1 MLYAL
6 KRQMISSPFAYLAT
20 LASVVLLFVL
30 LERKTKLKVF
40 KFVPIV
46 VMIYLSCMFLAGVGA
61 FEQNK
66 NIDEVYD
73 NLQKI
78 LLPSMLFL
86 MLLRVDLRDFFKLGK
101 SLLIAYTLAI
111 FSLFVAFIS
120 VSLIFDFSKEMA
132 ASFGALSGSWMGG
145 TANMIAVGS
154 ALGVSQEA
162 FGYTLIVDSFNYTIW
177 IMFLLFLVPFAH
189 RFNIFTASHEE
200 MARLEKMES
209 VYAIG
214 AKKYWLLIPLS
225 LMVAYAVNLTAESGF
240 ILLNYTTTTVVLA
253 TLLGIFGSFSR
264 LKFINGSG
272 EASTVMLYLLLAL
285 IGSKAIFQ
293 NFNGVGVYIFAGF
306 CILVIHAT
314 IMVIG
319 AKIFKLNLFSIAV
332 ASLASIG
339 GVASA
344 SILAA
349 AYSRALV
356 GIGVLMAIMGYVI
369 GTFGGII
376 LGNILVWMAK

>member
-1 MLYAL
+1 
-6 KRQMISSPFAYLAT
+6 MISSTFAYLAT
-20 LASVVLLFVL
+20 LALVVLLFVL

-40 KFVPIV
+40 KFVPVV
-46 VMIYLSCMFLAGVGA
+46 VMIYLSCMFLAGIGV

-66 NIDEVYD
+66 NIDEVYS

-101 SLLIAYTLAI
+101 SLLIAYVLAI

-120 VSLIFDFSKEMA
+120 VSLIFDFNKEMA
-132 ASFGALSGSWMGG
+132 ASFGALSGSWIGG

-189 RFNIFTASHEE
+189 RFNIFTASYEE
-200 MARLEKMES
+200 MARLEKIES

-214 AKKYWLLIPLS
+214 VKKYWLLISLS
-225 LMVAYAVNLTAESGF
+225 LMVAYTVNLIAESGF

-253 TLLGIFGSFSR
+253 TLLGIFGSFSK
-264 LKFINGSG
+264 LKFVNGSG
-272 EASTVMLYLLLAL
+272 EASTIMLYLLLAL
-285 IGSKAIFQ
+285 IGSKAVFQ

-376 LGNILVWMAK
+376 LGNILVRIAE

>member
-1 MLYAL
+1 
-6 KRQMISSPFAYLAT
+6 MISSPFAYFAALA
-20 LASVVLLFVL
+20 LVVLFFIL
-30 LERKTKLKVF
+30 LERKTKLKIF
-40 KFVPIV
+40 KFVPVV
-46 VMIYLSCMFLAGVGA
+46 VMIYLSCMLLAGVGV

-66 NIDEVYD
+66 NIDEVYG

-101 SLLIAYTLAI
+101 SLLIAYVLAI
-111 FSLFVAFIS
+111 FSIFVAFITIS
-120 VSLIFDFSKEMA
+120 YIFDFNKEMA

-162 FGYTLIVDSFNYTIW
+162 FGYTLLVDSFNYTIW

-189 RFNIFTASHEE
+189 RFNIFTDSHEE

-209 VYAIG
+209 FYAIG

-225 LMVAYAVNLTAESGF
+225 LIVAYVVNLVAENGF

-253 TLLGIFGSFSR
+253 TILGIFSSFSR
-264 LKFINGSG
+264 LKFINGSS

-285 IGSKAIFQ
+285 IGSKAVFE
-293 NFNGVGVYIFAGF
+293 NFNGVGIYIFAGF

-314 IMVIG
+314 IMVVG

-349 AYSRALV
+349 AYNRALV